1 MTSIYDKLHR
11 LAEERE
17 RLSREEEGL
26 KTEAAE
32 ELARINE
39 QMEELEARKEQLE
52 AILGLDDGDQR
63 AGHGQIQQLC
73 YEALSQGSS
82 PMTSAQVRDYL
93 EERYP
98 DIRLSS
104 VPATL
109 SRMASR
115 GKLQRDDRGGYYM
128 A

>member
-1 MTSIYDKLHR
+1 VTTIYDKLHR
-11 LAEERE
+11 HAEERE
-17 RLSREEEGL
+17 RLVREEEDL
-26 KTEAAE
+26 KAEAAE
-32 ELARINE
+32 ELARVNAQI
-39 QMEELEARKEQLE
+39 EELEARKEQLE

-73 YEALSQGSS
+73 FEALAQGGG
-82 PMTSAQVRDYL
+82 PMTSGQVRDYL

-98 DIRLSS
+98 DVRLSS

>member
-17 RLSREEEGL
+17 RLSCEEEGL

-52 AILGLDDGDQR
+52 AMLGLDDGDQR

-82 PMTSAQVRDYL
+82 PMTSGQVRDYL

-115 GKLQRDDRGGYYM
+115 GKLQRDDRGCYYM